1 MCLFPKH
8 AYTLLAESVS
18 VRVHVQTCLPRVVHQ
33 TCNSTH
39 VPAYVVASSCSFR
52 GSTACEVR
60 IQIPDNQ
67 TQKLS
72 VSLFG
77 LGLASS
83 SPNFDKSNDA
93 DGVQGSTK
101 VLVRIESVGS
111 SERVCTAADEPGG
124 WVRQKVAAV
133 WGMKGSVW
141 GPVISE
147 SKLGF
152 GVADSDESSDERGK
166 DNALIRIHDIRSG
179 AFDVWAARVRQ
190 MCPAARVDA
199 RCSARGD
206 NIEAEECGGHGRCD
220 VISGWCFCYG
230 DWFGDNCAHHLFLN
244 R

>member
-141 GPVISE
+141 GPP
-147 SKLGF
+147 LP
-152 GVADSDESSDERGK
+152 SSAPVRG
-166 DNALIRIHDIRSG
+166 RICYRLCLH
-179 AFDVWAARVRQ
+179 RVFVRF
-190 MCPAARVDA
+190 PPLRP
-199 RCSARGD
+199 
-206 NIEAEECGGHGRCD
+206 
-220 VISGWCFCYG
+220 
-230 DWFGDNCAHHLFLN
+230 LPFLLMHFQFYLQ
-244 R
+244 